1 MDCSSTRHVSAMRK
15 RSRQSVAV
23 RTQFNRNSC
32 QGFRSEKSQTELE
45 CSRSVVL
52 ISKFVLLC
60 CYVRVP
66 TPAAMAASRKA
77 FHHKAMRRPEDRR
90 IFTIGQDE

>member
-1 MDCSSTRHVSAMRK
+1 LLFGHSSTEIFVRVSR
-15 RSRQSVAV
+15 R
-23 RTQFNRNSC
+23 
-32 QGFRSEKSQTELE
+32 EDLQTELE

-52 ISKFVLLC
+52 IGKFALLC

-66 TPAAMAASRKA
+66 TPAAMAASRRA
-77 FHHKAMRRPEDRR
+77 FHHNAMRRPEGRR

>member
-1 MDCSSTRHVSAMRK
+1 M
-15 RSRQSVAV
+15 QAV
-23 RTQFNRNSC
+23 T
-32 QGFRSEKSQTELE
+32 KSQTELE

-66 TPAAMAASRKA
+66 NSSRDGSKSQGL
-77 FHHKAMRRPEDRR
+77 HHKAMRRPEDRR